1 MDLNKIICDD
11 CVDGLKKIEDDM
23 VDLIYM
29 DPPFFTQDVQRLSS
43 KELKTE
49 FSFSDKWNSMDEY
62 LLFMEKRLKECKRTL
77 KDTGSIFVHCDRNA
91 SHYLKVLLDKI
102 FGMKNFQSEIIWT
115 YKRWSNSKKG
125 LLNNHQVIL
134 FYSKTD
140 RFKFNRIYTDYSET
154 TNIDQILQ
162 DRVRDKDGK
171 AKYKTDVNGDVVIGQ
186 SKKGVP
192 LSDVWEIPYLN
203 PKAKERVGYPTQ
215 KPIILLEQIIKLVT
229 DEGDIVVDPFAGS
242 GTTLVAAKML
252 NRKYY
257 GLDISK
263 DAVSLTE
270 DRLETLVKTDSF
282 LLKKGK
288 AAYQNLSDIQM
299 AILKSIGA
307 TPVQRNNGIDGF
319 LSEYVDGKPVS
330 VKIQQEEETL
340 DEAINKLIKASK
352 TKKCRYMVLIRTH
365 MDFMKIFD
373 FNSVPQDVVIIDSY
387 EMQLDNEIN
396 QKKNK
401 FKQYKKIR

>member
-1 MDLNKIICDD
+1 MELNKIICDD
-11 CVDGLKKIEDDM
+11 CVSGLTRIEDGS
-23 VDLIYM
+23 VDLVYM
-29 DPPFFTQDVQRLSS
+29 DPPFFTQDIQRLYS
-43 KELKTE
+43 KETKTE

-62 LLFMEKRLKECKRTL
+62 LLFMKKRLELCKKIL

-91 SHYLKVLLDKI
+91 SHYLKVLLDNV

-134 FYSKTD
+134 FYSKTNE
-140 RFKFNRIYTDYSET
+140 FKFNRIYTEYSET

-162 DRVRDKDGK
+162 ERVRDKEGK
-171 AKYKTDVNGDVVIGQ
+171 ARYKTDENGDIVLGK

-252 NRKYY
+252 NRKYF
-257 GLDISK
+257 GIDISS
-263 DAVSLTE
+263 DAVLLSE
-270 DRLETLVKTDSF
+270 ERLETLIKTDSF

-288 AAYQNLSDIQM
+288 AAYQNLSENQL
-299 AILKSIGA
+299 AILKSINA
-307 TPVQRNNGIDGF
+307 IPVQRNSGIDGL

-330 VKIQQEEETL
+330 VKIQREDETL
-340 DEAINKLIKASK
+340 DEAISKLIKASR
-352 TKKCRYMVLIRTH
+352 TKNCEYMILIRTH
-365 MDFMKIFD
+365 ADYMNLFD
-373 FNSVPQDVVIIDSY
+373 FNRVPQGIVIMDSY
-387 EMQLDNEIN
+387 EMQIGEYIN
-396 QKKNK
+396 NANTEL
-401 FKQYKKIR
+401 FAL